1 MDGFCRSSHNGF
13 GCGEPRHRP
22 RRTLAINA
30 NTMPSAQQLRCL
42 WVLASLL
49 VVASATASTGQE
61 LAQTAG
67 ASLIGT
73 PAPRVVLTTIDGQR
87 IDLGALY
94 GRKAVYLKFWATWC
108 VPCREQMPHFE
119 RTARHAGKDLAVIA
133 VNAGFNDSIE
143 DVKAYRSSVGLT
155 MPIVIDDG
163 RLAAA
168 LRLRVTPEHIVIG
181 RDGRIQYVG
190 HLVDERLTAALA
202 TARQTPAAAR
212 PDVPANPAERRY
224 AVGDQAPAMS
234 VATLDGAPFA
244 LQEPGRTTALVFVS
258 PWCESYLAKSRPQR
272 AAACRAMREQVES
285 LVGTAQVRWLVVAS
299 GLWATREDLVAYR
312 DEHKLAVPLALD
324 ESGTLFRSFGV
335 RDVPAVVLLD
345 ANARIAQR
353 FDRSD
358 PRLASAIGVLGAK

>member
-1 MDGFCRSSHNGF
+1 M
-13 GCGEPRHRP
+13 
-22 RRTLAINA
+22 IA
-30 NTMPSAQQLRCL
+30 NTTRFAYRVRCL
-42 WVLASLL
+42 ALLASLL
-49 VVASATASTGQE
+49 VAAGATASTGQE

-73 PAPRVVLTTIDGQR
+73 PAPRMVVTTIDGQR

-94 GRKAVYLKFWATWC
+94 GKKAVYLKFWATWC

-133 VNAGFNDSIE
+133 INAGFNDSIE

-181 RDGRIQYVG
+181 RDGRIQYIG
-190 HLVDERLTAALA
+190 HLVDDRLTAALA

-212 PDVPANPAERRY
+212 PDASVNADERRY
-224 AVGDQAPAMS
+224 GVGDQAPAMS

-244 LQEPGRTTALVFVS
+244 LREPGRTTALVFVS

-272 AAACRAMREQVES
+272 ASACRAMREQVES
-285 LVGTAQVRWLVVAS
+285 LVSTAQVRWLIVAS

-324 ESGTLFRSFGV
+324 ESGTLFRSFGI
-335 RDVPAVVLLD
+335 RDVPAVVLVD
-345 ANARIAQR
+345 GNARIARR

-358 PRLASAIGVLGAK
+358 PQLGDAIAAVAAK